1 MKNCQSTLYQSVP
14 QSNMYSH
21 STHWTSKDPWG
32 KSKNS
37 NFAVSGMDLSYKQY
51 ISPQWKHREIMTLN
65 AGIISKQPLCTFC
78 GSYVMKP
85 HGDDK
90 H

>member
-1 MKNCQSTLYQSVP
+1 MEEKNCQSTLYQSVP

-51 ISPQWKHREIMTLN
+51 ISPR
-65 AGIISKQPLCTFC
+65 
-78 GSYVMKP
+78 
-85 HGDDK
+85 
-90 H
+90 